1 MNENNK
7 LTDEQL
13 DAVVAAAEAD
23 NNNQMQELKETVEV
37 NPDAPLEAA
46 SVEVDL
52 ETNEIDLIAKQLDSD
67 LDIDLFDAA
76 DPEKLEQVS
85 SEKVASSIK
94 SSLDLSDD
102 EAYDFIKLVNDFRKD
117 PNNTKVYT
125 NLPEKIKTLVNNLL
139 LEGKI
144 DISHRED
151 VARTILMEFMGNAE
165 VDAAFVDLEKSLN
178 EALQIPSIVDM
189 YSEHTRE
196 VMEKN
201 IPEMIEKIKDDE
213 PEKAEMLA
221 KVKDAYTRS
230 YTFETVKQKYVE
242 STPVRKVVRKHDIE
256 FRHSLDNFNEMN
268 STTRFKM
275 HDVFEVPNVLTK
287 ILCIDPMEQYTFY
300 TANDMEVPESVQK
313 LIDFKVTDADIQKFC
328 VLMTTSC
335 SNLDANDI
343 IDASYMYY
351 MTKNIIMLKHTQ
363 EAKTSFA
370 AELINNI
377 CDVIALIRDK
387 EAEFYAANPH
397 LVKSKSSKKS
407 RSARGGKK

>member
-117 PNNTKVYT
+117 PNNTKVYA

-201 IPEMIEKIKDDE
+201 IPEMIEKIKDEE

-300 TANDMEVPESVQK
+300 TANGMEIPESVQK
-313 LIDFKVTDADIQKFC
+313 LIDFKVTDTDIQKFC
-328 VLMTTSC
+328 VLMTVSC
-335 SNLDANDI
+335 DNLDANDI

>member
-117 PNNTKVYT
+117 PNNTKVYA
-125 NLPEKIKTLVNNLL
+125 NLPEKIKNLVNNLL

-313 LIDFKVTDADIQKFC
+313 LINFKVTDADIQKFC
-328 VLMTTSC
+328 VLITTSC
-335 SNLDANDI
+335 GNLNANDI